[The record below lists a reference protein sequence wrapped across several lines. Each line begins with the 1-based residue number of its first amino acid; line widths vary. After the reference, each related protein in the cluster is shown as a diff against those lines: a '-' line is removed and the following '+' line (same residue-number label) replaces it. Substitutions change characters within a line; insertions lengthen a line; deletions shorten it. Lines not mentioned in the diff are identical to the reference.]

1 MTHAVRSCI
10 FTLCLAVL
18 SAGPAFTQA
27 SSSEAAPAT
36 TVSAADVANVYVG
49 TSNGV
54 LLYHAASNGKLTLV
68 SGSPFSI
75 AGSAVGSNRKYFV
88 SLDPGN
94 LYSYPVLSNGAI
106 GPQAFQINTQ
116 DYALGDNCLSTT
128 GADFDHSGQKL
139 YVQLAGASNT
149 FGTHYC
155 NLLQSFEIASNTG
168 SFTFLGSTSNGGFTE
183 PADPASPL
191 ATISNDA
198 YAYDLAA
205 IDLTC
210 YRQREA
216 FQRQSNGTLD
226 SISFTDTQPVSEPG
240 WNYVLMRSTEAQ
252 DPSSHLAAA
261 VAMTTGGTCGPFQP
275 PQLVSYTVDN
285 QGNVTSTNTWQN
297 APASQVYDSVLS
309 MSPSGK
315 LLAVGGNNFLFRG
328 TSVNLG
334 TNGLRVFHFN
344 GANPITPYSKTLTTA
359 PIDQIHWDETN
370 HLYALSDETN
380 KLYVYTVTPTSISE
394 APGSP
399 YTISGAN
406 ALVVVAN
413 LCYAPAAP
421 GVAICVP
428 TSGSSVS
435 SPVLVEAASKV
446 TGTIVSTQLWVDG
459 VKNFNAPG
467 STTFTTSVSLAAGTH
482 RFAVI
487 ATNTAGQKWE
497 STVTATVK

>member
-1 MTHAVRSCI
+1 MRNVAAGCLFSY
-10 FTLCLAVL
+10 CLAVL
-18 SAGPAFTQA
+18 SAGPAFTQTSA
-27 SSSEAAPAT
+27 SQAAPAT
-36 TVSAADVANVYVG
+36 TVSATDVANVYVG
-49 TSNGV
+49 TANGV
-54 LLYHAASNGKLTLV
+54 LLYHAAASGKLTLV

-88 SLDPGN
+88 SLDPSN

-106 GPQAFQINTQ
+106 GPQASQINAQ

-139 YVQLAGASNT
+139 YVQLAGASS
-149 FGTHYC
+149 GSVHYC

-168 SFTFLGSTSNGGFTE
+168 SFTFLGSTSSGGFTE
-183 PADPASPL
+183 PADPASSL
-191 ATISNDA
+191 ATINNDA
-198 YAYDLAA
+198 YAYDLGG

-210 YRQREA
+210 YRQRNA

-226 SISFTDTQPVSEPG
+226 SISFTDTEPIPEPG

-261 VAMTTGGTCGPFQP
+261 VAMTTGATCGPFQL
-275 PQLVSYTVDN
+275 PQLVSYTVDTH
-285 QGNVTSTNTWQN
+285 GNVTSTNTWQN

-359 PIDQIHWDETN
+359 AIDQIHWDETN

-413 LCYAPAAP
+413 LCYAPASP
-421 GVAICVP
+421 GVAICAP

-435 SPVLVEAASKV
+435 SPVLVSATSKV

-467 STTFTTSVSLAAGTH
+467 STTLTTSVTLAAGSH
-482 RFAVI
+482 RFSVI
-487 ATNTAGQKWE
+487 ATNTAGTRWE